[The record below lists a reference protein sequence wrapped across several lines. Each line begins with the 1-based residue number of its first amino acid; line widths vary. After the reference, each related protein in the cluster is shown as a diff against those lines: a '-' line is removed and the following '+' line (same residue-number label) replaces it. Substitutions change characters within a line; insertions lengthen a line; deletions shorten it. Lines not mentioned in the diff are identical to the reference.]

1 MGEQVKYF
9 TLDGE
14 YTAELPE
21 ASQTPRPGSAEGREM
36 DKRAL
41 AILGILVLMMLAF
54 CAGLS
59 LG

>member
-21 ASQTPRPGSAEGREM
+21 VNQPPRPESTEGRKM
-36 DKRAL
+36 DERAL
-41 AILGILVLMMLAF
+41 ALLGILVLVMLAF